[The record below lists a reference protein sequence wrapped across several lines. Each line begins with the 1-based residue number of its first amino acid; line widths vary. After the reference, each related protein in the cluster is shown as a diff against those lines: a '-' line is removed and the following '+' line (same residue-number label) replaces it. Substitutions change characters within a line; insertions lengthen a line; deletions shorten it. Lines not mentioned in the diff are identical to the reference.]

1 MRISDWSS
9 DVCSSDLN
17 SDAPFRVFVTA
28 DPLLPETKA
37 VLAAGEVVL
46 ELSDEELVE
55 PVIEKLRQEGGFDAL
70 PIDAGQVG
78 VLVDHV
84 PLVASNSHPLLAA
97 DGLEWLSE
105 AAVLANEVLGQALER
120 QIHGGTIAERL
131 RRVDRKSTRLN

>member
-1 MRISDWSS
+1 MASGSS
-9 DVCSSDLN
+9 KLQPRERVAFRKAYQQAWTDLCSSELQIPSNLPLFVLTSTSYTVVTGN

-84 PLVASNSHPLLAA
+84 
-97 DGLEWLSE
+97 E
-105 AAVLANEVLGQALER
+105 
-120 QIHGGTIAERL
+120 
-131 RRVDRKSTRLN
+131 RKSVVEGRVVAVRI